1 MALNFTNC
9 CYRFAFLAQRLATQI
24 IMASK
29 LLTYYVYNLYF
40 IEKLQTFSSVGMLGL
55 CILLR
60 Y

>member
-9 CYRFAFLAQRLATQI
+9 CYRFSLLAQRLATQI